1 MLFTL
6 AVRGEVSNHLMHA
19 LRYLRAN
26 GLALSEQHWLRPAL
40 SRTHSKTTRSKTE
53 CEKCSVMLPIQSIS
67 WIILLECCNWRE
79 GVFHI
84 VA

>member
-26 GLALSEQHWLRPAL
+26 GLALSEQHWGQTTNNQRGCVAL
-40 SRTHSKTTRSKTE
+40 YAAISSTSR
-53 CEKCSVMLPIQSIS
+53 SILS
-67 WIILLECCNWRE
+67 FSSASAI
-79 GVFHI
+79 FKS
-84 VA
+84 